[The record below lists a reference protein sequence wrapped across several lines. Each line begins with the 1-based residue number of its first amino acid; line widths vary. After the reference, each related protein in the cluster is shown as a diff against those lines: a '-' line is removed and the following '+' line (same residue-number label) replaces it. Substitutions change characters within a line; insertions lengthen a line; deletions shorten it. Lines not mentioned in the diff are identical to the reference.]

1 MSRIRLL
8 GCGALLGLLVA
19 TAAVCFIVYSCTLYR
34 GKPPAKGTLV
44 IRGGRVWDGTG
55 REPVENGIVVIQGE
69 RIACLGK
76 ECPIPQDAMV
86 VDAEGLTVLPGL
98 VDMHIHFGAL
108 VGDDAMR
115 PLPLLLWDYA
125 RARPAHRR
133 AFIEAGVTSIRS
145 VGDLIY
151 IVYLKREVAKGKLAG
166 PRIFTAGPIFT
177 APGGHPASTLF
188 KGNPWLIKH
197 GTRQM
202 AAPEAARAEVRKL
215 ASQGVDGIKAVYT
228 DGVQLPRLSL
238 EVLRAIADEAHKHG
252 LWVAVHAS
260 SAQEMR
266 EAVLAG
272 ADTIEHIPSEP
283 LDEEVLALL
292 RERRVTLVPAL
303 AVWKGKPE
311 RLKLLQANVA
321 RAHAAGV
328 RIAAGTDT
336 QGVNMAFGDSL
347 HWELELL
354 VEAGLTPAEALRAAT
369 GVAWEMLGVGVLQ
382 PGAPADL
389 MLVEGDPLTRIGD
402 VRNVRVVIQGGR
414 VLLDRRKSKCL
425 HN

>member
-1 MSRIRLL
+1 
-8 GCGALLGLLVA
+8 
-19 TAAVCFIVYSCTLYR
+19 
-34 GKPPAKGTLV
+34 
-44 IRGGRVWDGTG
+44 
-55 REPVENGIVVIQGE
+55 
-69 RIACLGK
+69 
-76 ECPIPQDAMV
+76 
-86 VDAEGLTVLPGL
+86 
-98 VDMHIHFGAL
+98 
-108 VGDDAMR
+108 
-115 PLPLLLWDYA
+115 
-125 RARPAHRR
+125 
-133 AFIEAGVTSIRS
+133 
-145 VGDLIY
+145 
-151 IVYLKREVAKGKLAG
+151 
-166 PRIFTAGPIFT
+166 
-177 APGGHPASTLF
+177 
-188 KGNPWLIKH
+188 
-197 GTRQM
+197 M
-202 AAPEAARAEVRKL
+202 ADPEAARAEVRKL

-252 LWVAVHAS
+252 LWVAVHAG

-292 RERRVTLVPAL
+292 RERQVTLVPTL
-303 AVWKGKPE
+303 AVWKVQRINQKGEPK

-336 QGVNMAFGDSL
+336 QGVNMAFGESL

-354 VEAGLTPAEALRAAT
+354 VEAGLTPPEALRAAT

-389 MLVEGDPLTRIGD
+389 VLVEGDPLTRIGD

-414 VLLDRRKSKCL
+414 VLLDRCRP
-425 HN
+425 